1 MVEIQELFPLR
12 LKQIQLAVF
21 FGGGRSGLHAALKV
35 QGPGPGRSLSLQF

>member
-12 LKQIQLAVF
+12 LKQIQLA
-21 FGGGRSGLHAALKV
+21 GLGGRSGLHAALKV